1 MFSSSALVFV
11 GNALVVAAMAQ
22 ETALRPPKSNI
33 RVNSDLVLINASITD
48 SHGTPV
54 TDIAP
59 SRFHLFEDGIEQ
71 TIRYCVSE
79 DSPVSIGLVLDTSA
93 SMGDKL
99 AGVKKAAMQFVRA
112 ANPWDEFF
120 LLIFRDRP
128 EIVVPFTSDTQRLI
142 SEIESAEAGGSTA
155 LLDAFYLAFQ
165 QTRRGQNSRK
175 AMLVVSDGIDNHSR
189 YSKKEVKGLA
199 REVEFP
205 IYTINMWQP
214 DRSGN
219 RYAIQRRD
227 PGLLEELAAP
237 TGGRSFAA
245 RDQKKLIAIGERIGS
260 EIRHEYVLGY
270 VPSNREADGKFR
282 HVSVTIRPNAN
293 SRLKISHRRGYV
305 APAQ

>member
-1 MFSSSALVFV
+1 M
-11 GNALVVAAMAQ
+11 
-22 ETALRPPKSNI
+22 
-33 RVNSDLVLINASITD
+33 
-48 SHGTPV
+48 
-54 TDIAP
+54 
-59 SRFHLFEDGIEQ
+59 
-71 TIRYCVSE
+71 
-79 DSPVSIGLVLDTSA
+79 
-93 SMGDKL
+93 
-99 AGVKKAAMQFVRA
+99 
-112 ANPWDEFF
+112 
-120 LLIFRDRP
+120 
-128 EIVVPFTSDTQRLI
+128 
-142 SEIESAEAGGSTA
+142 
-155 LLDAFYLAFQ
+155 
-165 QTRRGQNSRK
+165 
-175 AMLVVSDGIDNHSR
+175 
-189 YSKKEVKGLA
+189 KGLA

-227 PGLLEELAAP
+227 AGLLEELAAP